1 MVEVSTSLLSAN
13 EENIIQ
19 TIYDLEVAKTD
30 YFHIDV
36 MDGKFVEKDTTE
48 IMRKY
53 TQYLKNISNLPID
66 VHLMVDN
73 VENYIN
79 EYLNMDVNC
88 ITFQIEAC
96 KKEKQIQK
104 LISYIK
110 ENNCRVGLAISP
122 KTPIEEV
129 YEFIPYI
136 HKVLVMTVEPGKGG
150 QELIPETISKIFNLN
165 KFVYENGYDID
176 ISVDGGINNIT
187 AKQVIDVGA
196 NVLVAGSYIIN
207 SDNLETAIQE
217 LKHPKEDG
225 SK

>member
-48 IMRKY
+48 KMRKY
-53 TQYLKNISNLPID
+53 TEYIKNVSNLPID
-66 VHLMVDN
+66 VHLMVNN
-73 VENYIN
+73 VENYVKD
-79 EYLNMDVNC
+79 YLDMQVNC
-88 ITFQIEAC
+88 ISFQIEAC
-96 KKEKQIQK
+96 KSKKQVQE
-104 LISYIK
+104 LIKHIK

-129 YEFIPYI
+129 YEYIPYI
-136 HKVLVMTVEPGKGG
+136 HKVIVMTVEPGKGG
-150 QELIPETISKIFNLN
+150 QELIPETIQKIFTLN

-176 ISVDGGINNIT
+176 IQVDGGINDVT
-187 AKQVIDVGA
+187 AKQVTDVGA
-196 NVLVAGSYIIN
+196 NVLVAGSYIT
-207 SDNLETAIQE
+207 SSEDLKKAIQS
-217 LKHPKEDG
+217 LKHICTE
-225 SK
+225 